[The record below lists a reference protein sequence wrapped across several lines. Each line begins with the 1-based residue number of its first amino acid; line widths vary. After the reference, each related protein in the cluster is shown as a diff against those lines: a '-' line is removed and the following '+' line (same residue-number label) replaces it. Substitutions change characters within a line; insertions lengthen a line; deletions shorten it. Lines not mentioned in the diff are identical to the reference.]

1 VRVYYDDGSGGRRGD
16 GGAPRHRSTPAA
28 QRDDGDATATERATE
43 RPIHT
48 AKFFSGREPHQ
59 VFGARHFR
67 DAARGSAMSEFL
79 AATSQRPER
88 AKTVVTAS
96 PRSVRPTLSPR
107 GWSARMTRS
116 TTRSTRRF
124 SLTNRSRRSGVV
136 REEDCDAFLDML
148 RLPVG
153 QACFARFARTDETWN
168 RHSARSLLLCWLDVQ
183 ELKTIPPNSDF
194 RIHKG
199 LDLIKKYVSKGA
211 PRRWRRRRGGARG
224 CARAGRGE
232 EGEGR
237 CA

>member
-1 VRVYYDDGSGGRRGD
+1 
-16 GGAPRHRSTPAA
+16 
-28 QRDDGDATATERATE
+28 
-43 RPIHT
+43 
-48 AKFFSGREPHQ
+48 
-59 VFGARHFR
+59 
-67 DAARGSAMSEFL
+67 MSEFL
-79 AATSQRPER
+79 AATSQRPQR
-88 AKTVVTAS
+88 ATAPVAS
-96 PRSVRPTLSPR
+96 PRSVRPNLSQR
-107 GWSARMTRS
+107 GWSARLTRS

-211 PRRWRRRRGGARG
+211 PMRVESLGDAERRAIEESLFPVEAGTVGERESVGGTDLGWQKVLRAFEPLEDAVVRTLTRDHYPRFKEHDEHAR
-224 CARAGRGE
+224 
-232 EGEGR
+232 
-237 CA
+237 